1 VRILL
6 KILVPG
12 LLLVLAAAV
21 GAEVVALHR
30 AALPA
35 PGPLVAPVVVRKAPD
50 LLPPPKLVRT
60 LPKPPA
66 RYHRAKVR

>member
-1 VRILL
+1 M

-35 PGPLVAPVVVRKAPD
+35 SAPLAAPVVVRKAPD
-50 LLPPPKLVRT
+50 LLPPPKLVRP
-60 LPKPPA
+60 LPPPGA
-66 RYHRAKVR
+66 RHRMAKVR

>member
-6 KILVPG
+6 KILIPG
-12 LLLVLAAAV
+12 LLLVLALAV

-30 AALPA
+30 AARPA
-35 PGPLVAPVVVRKAPD
+35 QVPLVAPVVVRKAPD

-60 LPKPPA
+60 LPRPPVRHHMA
-66 RYHRAKVR
+66 RVR